1 MQSILMIDGAF
12 LRKKYKSFFKKHITK
27 DDVNNFVLKL
37 KAKVGL
43 KSGDSC
49 RIYFYDCEPC
59 SKSDAKLPVSQA
71 TFDFSKQP
79 IYSTMKTLLSEIK
92 QLDYFA
98 VRLGELSFCGWQLK
112 KAKYSKT
119 TAYTDADFSPDLK
132 QKGVDM
138 KIGLDIAWASYNKI
152 TEKII
157 LVTADSDFVPA
168 IKTARRNG
176 IFVYLVSLHHGLK
189 QELAENADVLFT
201 EEISEILK

>member
-1 MQSILMIDGAF
+1 
-12 LRKKYKSFFKKHITK
+12 
-27 DDVNNFVLKL
+27 
-37 KAKVGL
+37 
-43 KSGDSC
+43 
-49 RIYFYDCEPC
+49 
-59 SKSDAKLPVSQA
+59 
-71 TFDFSKQP
+71 
-79 IYSTMKTLLSEIK
+79 
-92 QLDYFA
+92 
-98 VRLGELSFCGWQLK
+98 
-112 KAKYSKT
+112 
-119 TAYTDADFSPDLK
+119 
-132 QKGVDM
+132 M